1 MQTVWANVHVHV
13 ERGFGAS
20 NLGLLG
26 LRKTHLTH
34 DDDSKRHSRYVW
46 QCILTEILK
55 LLGNSDSQVCGDHSP
70 IVIITIKTEGSACA
84 NPSVDDDATG
94 SD

>member
-13 ERGFGAS
+13 ERVFGAS
-20 NLGLLG
+20 NLGWLDAPDP
-26 LRKTHLTH
+26 R
-34 DDDSKRHSRYVW
+34 
-46 QCILTEILK
+46 
-55 LLGNSDSQVCGDHSP
+55 GDHSSLL
-70 IVIITIKTEGSACA
+70 IITIKTEGSACA

>member
-1 MQTVWANVHVHV
+1 MNVRMLLLRHRLV
-13 ERGFGAS
+13 EYWEGRRCHRPSALEFDTS
-20 NLGLLG
+20 E
-26 LRKTHLTH
+26 KP
-34 DDDSKRHSRYVW
+34 S
-46 QCILTEILK
+46 
-55 LLGNSDSQVCGDHSP
+55 NSDFVDCINHADRLGQRARTRRGDHSS